1 MSLRLALVLFLAA
14 APALEA
20 AQPQFWRIEGARDF
34 LEGDVQGLSV
44 DSEGRARLGPASRPI
59 HDPEVPNLWCAAQDA
74 KGTIYAGSGND
85 GKVFKVEGG
94 KASVFFDAPELEAHA
109 VAVGPDG
116 RVYVGTGPDGKVYA
130 IDATGQSSTYFD
142 PGDRYVW
149 ALAFDRSGNLFVGT
163 GAEGKV
169 YRVDPKGKA
178 QIVLTTAETHILS
191 LAVDAKGNLYAG
203 SAEGGVVY
211 RIDPALKVFVV
222 LDSPYR
228 EVKALL
234 AGDDG
239 SVYVAAVDGKPKDA
253 APGGTLVPVPPVLPP
268 GSPVP
273 VPEVTVT
280 ESFSV
285 MALGAGGV
293 PGASR
298 PGDPSAAG
306 PPKGAVLRILPSGEI
321 DTLWTSSEE
330 TPHALASS
338 KDGVLVGTGNKGK
351 LFRVRNDRT
360 WSMVATFPAEQV
372 TALVRTRVGASA
384 LATSNP
390 GRLYSLPDT
399 PGTEGTFVSKVK
411 DTEAVSGWGR
421 LRWEGKRPSGS
432 EILVQTRS
440 GNTASPDSTW
450 TDWSLP
456 YSHPDG
462 QPITSESAR
471 FLQVR
476 ATLNGKDGATPEL
489 DSVTAAYLQRNLR
502 PQVQTVT
509 VHPAGEVFQKPISV
523 GGETEIL
530 GLETTPDKAAATAA
544 AQARTGMPPATAF
557 SRKLYQKG
565 FQTFSWKADDPNGD
579 TLLYDVHYRTA
590 SDPQFRILRRMLTE
604 PVVAWDTST
613 VPNGRYVIRV
623 TVSDAPGNPSA
634 LALSADKESSPF
646 DIDNTPPTL
655 TVTAQKGRPQVRATA
670 RDDDSLIRRAEY
682 SVDGGRWE
690 EVHPQD
696 GISDAR
702 EESYEI
708 TLADLSGP
716 GPHLV
721 VVRAVDQL
729 GNSSTGRV
737 EIP

>member
-1 MSLRLALVLFLAA
+1 MSLRLALVLALAA

-34 LEGDVQGLSV
+34 LDGDVQGLSV
-44 DSEGRARLGPASRPI
+44 DSEGRVRLAPAARPL
-59 HDPEVPNLWCAAQDA
+59 HDPEVPNIWCAAQDA
-74 KGTIYAGSGND
+74 RGTLYAGSGND
-85 GKVFKVEGG
+85 GKIFKIEGG
-94 KASVFFDAPELEAHA
+94 KASLFFDSPELEAHA

-130 IDATGQSSTYFD
+130 IDSAGQSSTYFD
-142 PGDRYVW
+142 PGDKYVW
-149 ALAFDRSGNLFVGT
+149 ALAFDRAGNLFVGT

-169 YRVDPKGKA
+169 YRVDAKGKA
-178 QIVLTTAETHILS
+178 QIALTTSETHILS

-239 SVYVAAVDGKPKDA
+239 SVYVAAVDGKPKEA
-253 APGGTLVPVPPVLPP
+253 ASTGTPVPVPPIVPT
-268 GSPVP
+268 GTPVP

-285 MALGAGGV
+285 LAPGAGGV
-293 PGASR
+293 SLAR

-338 KDGVLVGTGNKGK
+338 TDGVLVGTGNKGK

-360 WSMVATFPAEQV
+360 WSMVAAFPAEQV
-372 TALVRTRVGASA
+372 TALLRTKGGAAA

-390 GRLYSLPDT
+390 GRLYTLPDT
-399 PGTEGTFVSKVK
+399 PGPEGTFVSKVK

-421 LRWEGKRPSGS
+421 LRWEGKRPSGG

-440 GNTASPDSTW
+440 GNTATPDSTW
-450 TDWSLP
+450 ADWSLP
-456 YSHPDG
+456 YSHTDG

-471 FLQVR
+471 FLQIK
-476 ATLNGKDGATPEL
+476 ATLQGKDGATPEL
-489 DSVTAAYLQRNLR
+489 DSVIAAYLQRNLR

-530 GLETTPDKAAATAA
+530 GLETPPDKAAATAA

-557 SRKLYQKG
+557 SR
-565 FQTFSWKADDPNGD
+565 
-579 TLLYDVHYRTA
+579 
-590 SDPQFRILRRMLTE
+590 
-604 PVVAWDTST
+604 
-613 VPNGRYVIRV
+613 
-623 TVSDAPGNPSA
+623 
-634 LALSADKESSPF
+634 
-646 DIDNTPPTL
+646 
-655 TVTAQKGRPQVRATA
+655 
-670 RDDDSLIRRAEY
+670 
-682 SVDGGRWE
+682 
-690 EVHPQD
+690 
-696 GISDAR
+696 
-702 EESYEI
+702 
-708 TLADLSGP
+708 
-716 GPHLV
+716 
-721 VVRAVDQL
+721 
-729 GNSSTGRV
+729 
-737 EIP
+737 

>member
-1 MSLRLALVLFLAA
+1 MSLRLALVLLLAGT
-14 APALEA
+14 PATEA
-20 AQPQFWRIEGARDF
+20 SQPQFWRIEGARDF

-44 DSEGRARLGPASRPI
+44 DSDGRVRLAPAARPV

-74 KGTIYAGSGND
+74 KGTLYAGSGND
-85 GKVFKVEGG
+85 GKVFKIDGG
-94 KASVFFDAPELEAHA
+94 KASIFFDAPELEAHA

-130 IDATGQSSTYFD
+130 IDAAGQSSTYFD
-142 PGDRYVW
+142 PGDKYVW
-149 ALAFDRSGNLFVGT
+149 ALVFDRAGNLFVGT

-169 YRVDPKGKA
+169 YRVDASGKA

-211 RIDPALKVFVV
+211 RVDPALKVFVV

-228 EVKALL
+228 EVKALV

-239 SVYVAAVDGKPKDA
+239 SVFVAAVDGKTKDS
-253 APGGTLVPVPPVLPP
+253 APTAVPVPPVVPT
-268 GSPVP
+268 GTPVA

-280 ESFSV
+280 ESFAV
-285 MALGAGGV
+285 VAPIAGPPPV
-293 PGASR
+293 TAR
-298 PGDPSAAG
+298 PADTSAGG
-306 PPKGAVLRILPSGEI
+306 PPKGAILRILPSGEI
-321 DTLWTSSEE
+321 DTLWTSAEE
-330 TPHALASS
+330 TPHALAASAE
-338 KDGVLVGTGNKGK
+338 GVFVGTGNKGK

-372 TALVRTRVGASA
+372 TALLRTKAGAA
-384 LATSNP
+384 VLATSNP
-390 GRLYSLPDT
+390 GRLYSLPET
-399 PGTEGTFVSKVK
+399 PGSEGTFVSKVK
-411 DTEAVSGWGR
+411 DTDAVSGWGR
-421 LRWEGKRPSGS
+421 LRWEGKRPPGS

-456 YSHPDG
+456 YSQADG
-462 QPITSESAR
+462 QAITSETAR
-471 FLQVR
+471 FLQVK
-476 ATLNGKDGATPEL
+476 ATLGGRNGSTPEL

-530 GLETTPDKAAATAA
+530 GLETPPDKAAATAA

-557 SRKLYQKG
+557 SRKLYLKG
-565 FQTFSWKADDPNGD
+565 LQTFSWKADDPNGD
-579 TLLYDVHYRTA
+579 TLLYDVHYRNA
-590 SDPQFRILRRMLTE
+590 SEERFRLLRRALTE

-613 VPNGRYVIRV
+613 VPNGRYVLRV

-634 LALSADKESSPF
+634 LALTADKESSPF
-646 DIDNTPPTL
+646 DIDNTPPAL
-655 TVTAQKGRPQVRATA
+655 TVTSQKGRSQVRAVA

-682 SVDGGRWE
+682 SVDGARWE

-696 GISDAR
+696 GINDAR
-702 EESYEI
+702 EETYEI
-708 TLADLSGP
+708 ALSGLTGP

-721 VVRAVDQL
+721 VVRAVDAL

>member
-1 MSLRLALVLFLAA
+1 MSLRLALVLALAA
-14 APALEA
+14 APATEA

-44 DSEGRARLGPASRPI
+44 DSEGRVRLAPASRPL
-59 HDPEVPNLWCAAQDA
+59 HDPEVPNLWCVAQDT
-74 KGTIYAGSGND
+74 KGTVYAGSGND
-85 GKVFKVEGG
+85 GKVFKIEGD
-94 KASVFFDAPELEAHA
+94 KPSLFFDAPELEAHA
-109 VAVGPDG
+109 IAVGPDG

-130 IDATGQSSTYFD
+130 IDASGQSSTYFD
-142 PGDRYVW
+142 PGDKYVW
-149 ALAFDRSGNLFVGT
+149 ALVFDSAGNLFVGT

-169 YRVDPKGKA
+169 YRVDAKGKA
-178 QIVLTTAETHILS
+178 QIVLTTAETHLLS
-191 LAVDAKGNLYAG
+191 LAVDPKGNLYAG
-203 SAEGGVVY
+203 SAESGVVY
-211 RIDPALKVFVV
+211 RVDPALKVFVV

-234 AGDDG
+234 ATEDG
-239 SVYVAAVDGKPKDA
+239 SVFVAAIDGKTKDT
-253 APGGTLVPVPPVLPP
+253 APAGVPVPVPPIVPT
-268 GSPVP
+268 GTPVP

-280 ESFSV
+280 ESFAV
-285 MALGAGGV
+285 VA
-293 PGASR
+293 PG
-298 PGDPSAAG
+298 PTAG
-306 PPKGAVLRILPSGEI
+306 PPSPRPAEPAGAAKGAVLRILPSGEV
-321 DTLWTSSEE
+321 DTLWSTTEE
-330 TPHALASS
+330 TPHALAAAP
-338 KDGVLVGTGNKGK
+338 DGVLVGTGNKGK
-351 LFRVRNDRT
+351 LFHIHSDRT
-360 WSMVATFPAEQV
+360 WAMVAAFPAEQV
-372 TALVRTRVGASA
+372 TALLRTKAGETA

-390 GRLYSLPDT
+390 GRLYSLE
-399 PGTEGTFVSKVK
+399 GASGSEGTFLSKVK
-411 DTEAVSGWGR
+411 DTDSVSGWGR
-421 LRWEGKRPSGS
+421 LRWEGRRPPGS

-456 YSHPDG
+456 YSQPQG
-462 QPITSESAR
+462 QAITSETAR
-471 FLQVR
+471 FLQVK
-476 ATLNGKDGATPEL
+476 ATLSGKNGATPEL
-489 DSVTAAYLQRNLR
+489 DSVTTAYLQRNLR
-502 PQVQTVT
+502 PQVQSVT

-530 GLETTPDKAAATAA
+530 GLETPPERAAATAA

-565 FQTFSWKADDPNGD
+565 MQTFSWKADDPNGD
-579 TLLYDVHYRTA
+579 TLLYDVHYRGA
-590 SDPQFRILRRMLTE
+590 SENHFRLLRKGLTE

-634 LALSADKESSPF
+634 LALVANKESSPF
-646 DIDNTPPTL
+646 DVDNTPPAL
-655 TVTAQKGRPQVRATA
+655 TVVGHKGSRVRVRAVA

-696 GISDAR
+696 GINDAR
-702 EESYEI
+702 EETYEI
-708 TLADLSGP
+708 TLPDLTAP

-721 VVRAVDQL
+721 VVRAVDTL

>member
-1 MSLRLALVLFLAA
+1 MSLRLALVLAVAA

-34 LEGDVQGLSV
+34 LDGDLQGLSV
-44 DSEGRARLGPASRPI
+44 DSEGRVRLAPAARPL
-59 HDPEVPNLWCAAQDA
+59 HDPEVPNLWCAAEDSR
-74 KGTIYAGSGND
+74 GTVYAGSGND
-85 GKVFKVEGG
+85 GKIFKIEGG
-94 KASVFFDAPELEAHA
+94 KASLLFDAPELEAHA

-130 IDATGQSSTYFD
+130 IDGAGQSTTYFD
-142 PGDRYVW
+142 PGDKYIW
-149 ALAFDRSGNLFVGT
+149 ALAFDRAGNLFVAT

-169 YRVDPKGKA
+169 YRVDAKGKA
-178 QIVLTTAETHILS
+178 QIALTTGESHILS
-191 LAVDAKGNLYAG
+191 LAVDDKGSLFAG

-234 AGDDG
+234 ARDDG
-239 SVYVAAVDGKPKDA
+239 SVYVAAVDGKPKD
-253 APGGTLVPVPPVLPP
+253 PVTTGVPVPVPPIVPS
-268 GSPVP
+268 GTPVA

-285 MALGAGGV
+285 VAPGAG
-293 PGASR
+293 ASGSLR
-298 PGDPSAAG
+298 PTDISATG

-330 TPHALASS
+330 TPHALARST
-338 KDGVLVGTGNKGK
+338 DGVLVGTGNKGK
-351 LFRVRNDRT
+351 LFRIRDDRT
-360 WSMVATFPAEQV
+360 WSMVAAFPADQV
-372 TALVRTRVGASA
+372 TALLRTKAGAA
-384 LATSNP
+384 VLATSNP
-390 GRLYSLPDT
+390 GRLYSLPET
-399 PGTEGTFVSKVK
+399 PGTEGTFVSKVR

-421 LRWEGKRPSGS
+421 LRWEGQRPSGA
-432 EILVQTRS
+432 EILVHTRS
-440 GNTASPDSTW
+440 GNTATPDSTW

-456 YSHPDG
+456 YTQPDG

-471 FLQVR
+471 FLQVK
-476 ATLNGKDGATPEL
+476 ATLTGKDGASPEL

-530 GLETTPDKAAATAA
+530 GLETPPDKAAATAA
-544 AQARTGMPPATAF
+544 AQARTGMPPATVF

-565 FQTFSWKADDPNGD
+565 IQTFSWKADDPNGD
-579 TLLYDVHYRTA
+579 TLLYEVHYRTV
-590 SDPQFRILRRMLTE
+590 DDRHFRLLRRTLTE

-623 TVSDAPGNPSA
+623 TVSDGPGNPAA
-634 LALSADKESSPF
+634 LALSASRESAPF
-646 DIDNTPPTL
+646 DIDNTPPVL
-655 TVTAQKGRPQVRATA
+655 TVTAQKGRPQVRAVA

-690 EVHPQD
+690 EVHPRD

-702 EESYEI
+702 EETYEI
-708 TLADLSGP
+708 TLSDLPGP